1 MADTKT
7 VEGLLSQLQAESNPS
22 GGRAIDLTKAQQLI
36 SKLKLELIKFQLV
49 PPFKGDEQTVRKQL
63 FLARETFELATL
75 VAVAAK
81 DVEAFQ
87 RNIGQLRPFYR
98 DFSSKLPASDRQWPL
113 MGLHLLSLLA
123 SNQIGAFHTELETIE
138 QKDQERVYIKF
149 ALQLEQW
156 LMEGSFNKI
165 LKAGKTLPAPQYAF
179 FVDVLSQTVRDKIA
193 DCSAEAYESLPVGE
207 AKQVLMLDSDAAV
220 LGYAQKRGWTVSNG
234 VILFRSPSPSPSSSS
249 SSMDTSDDAAAPA
262 ASASVGALELPSE
275 KLINRMLH
283 YAAELERIV

>member
-22 GGRAIDLTKAQQLI
+22 GGRAIDLTKAQQLV

-63 FLARETFELATL
+63 FLARETFELAAL
-75 VAVAAK
+75 VSVAAK

-87 RNIGQLRPFYR
+87 RNIGQLRPFYK

-113 MGLHLLSLLA
+113 IGLQLLSLLA

-138 QKDQERVYIKF
+138 HKDQERVYIKF

-156 LMEGSFNKI
+156 LMEGSFGKI
-165 LKAGKTLPAPQYAF
+165 LKAGKTLPAPQFAF
-179 FVDVLSQTVRDKIA
+179 FVDILSQTVRDKVA
-193 DCSAEAYESLPVGE
+193 DCSSEAYESLPVGE
-207 AKQVLMLDSDAAV
+207 AKQVLMLESDAAV
-220 LGYAQKRGWTVSNG
+220 LSYAQKRGWTVSNG
-234 VILFRSPSPSPSSSS
+234 VILFKPSSSSSSAS
-249 SSMDTSDDAAAPA
+249 SSMDTSDDAAAAA
-262 ASASVGALELPSE
+262 ASAGAGVLELPSE